1 MNKYEFAIPESVARK
16 VCAFYNAENDRVLT
30 VKEIDFFLSIG
41 ATCLVMIYMDA
52 VTYISIYFLMQKEG
66 SEIKTVLRT
75 TSAKNCQILRTP
87 VSIKTPT
94 SRSESISIPS
104 SRFRYVIYEKNRSDE
119 RIDYPEKLVDK
130 TVMIT
135 KDGKGS
141 HQIPIFSCI
150 SKNHTEIYYKWVKVQ
165 DGYYNL
171 YRYDELLAKL
181 MISITA
187 HNDKK
192 LKSVIDVLE
201 SYSEC
206 EDVLEILNQ
215 FGALAKMLGCSEIR
229 IPLATKIH
237 KFPPIDLYTLSK
249 SGFHFQTT
257 SSVII
262 GDGMENVQLPWII
275 A

>member
-1 MNKYEFAIPESVARK
+1 MNKYEFAIPEAVARK
-16 VCAFYNAENDRVLT
+16 VCAFYNEENERVLT

-41 ATCLVMIYMDA
+41 ATCLVMINMDA

-66 SEIKTVLRT
+66 GEIKTVLRT

-94 SRSESISIPS
+94 SRLESISMPN

-119 RIDYPEKLVDK
+119 KIDYPEKLVDK
-130 TVMIT
+130 TVTIT
-135 KDGKGS
+135 KDGKES

-150 SKNHTEIYYKWVKVQ
+150 SKDYTEIYYRWVKVQ

-171 YRYDELLAKL
+171 YKYDELLAKL

-187 HNDKK
+187 HNNKK
-192 LKSVIDVLE
+192 LISVIDVLE
-201 SYSEC
+201 FFSEG
-206 EDVLEILNQ
+206 ENVLEILDQ
-215 FGALAKMLGCSEIR
+215 FGALAKMLACQEIR
-229 IPLATKIH
+229 IPLHAKIH
-237 KFPPIDLYTLSK
+237 KFPAIDLYTLSM

-257 SSVII
+257 SSII
-262 GDGMENVQLPWII
+262 IRDGMENVQLPWII